1 MTRKQTIPKA
11 VREQCWLTTVGKEYE
26 SKCYIKWCKDV

>member
-11 VREQCWLTTVGKEYE
+11 VREQCWLTTVGKNMNVNVIFLGV
-26 SKCYIKWCKDV
+26 KIL